1 MEEGRRRAFLV
12 LFFCFF
18 LSRWTGVFSAR
29 VTLYSFACF
38 QQFLIDIYLFISL
51 CDFPDYAV
59 CVCVSD
65 GGLYMYRSRGNS
77 DRRRRKKKR
86 DAFLCVCVCV
96 SPSFDCAFVCEM
108 FTGIKEIKNN
118 STGVMLGAALFCF
131 HSVFLIGR
139 WTTMPIICIYL
150 IGGRPRPRPDSPPS
164 RYDGESGDLSYLVYF

>member
-1 MEEGRRRAFLV
+1 MH
-12 LFFCFF
+12 
-18 LSRWTGVFSAR
+18 SS
-29 VTLYSFACF
+29 
-38 QQFLIDIYLFISL
+38 
-51 CDFPDYAV
+51 V
-59 CVCVSD
+59 CVCV
-65 GGLYMYRSRGNS
+65 
-77 DRRRRKKKR
+77 
-86 DAFLCVCVCV
+86 FP
-96 SPSFDCAFVCEM
+96 PSFDCAFVCEM